1 MNILIIDDTKDFI
14 ESLRLILQKHLAAD
28 LVEYPFDEGVPSRG
42 FDWSAYDLLLLD
54 YNLGGAEDGIEW
66 LRNISKHENLPPV
79 IMLTGEGDEYI
90 AVNAIKLG
98 AVDYLNKNDITP
110 ERMVKAIKSAC
121 ATAGK
126 SRYSRENRT
135 LPAASVHEKQLSTRS
150 GDITGLVDIGTG
162 YKFVNKIAEGGMSRV
177 YLAERL
183 EDKRTVVLKVLDLN
197 DYTDEIL
204 VTRFVQEAEML
215 SALNSPFVA
224 TVYDYGLTNDYAFI
238 ALEFF
243 SRGDLKQRMDKP
255 IKPEIA
261 LTYITHIAYGLD
273 AIHSVGIVHRD
284 LKPANI
290 MFRGDDSLAIA
301 DFGIARRL
309 DAAFGI
315 TKSGEILGSPH
326 YMSPQQAD
334 GKEIDAR
341 ADIYSAGVMLFEL
354 LTNKKP
360 YTGTNAAEII
370 YKHKYADI
378 PELPDTLSEYQELI
392 NRTMAKQIINRYD
405 SRRLILALE
414 AKLTDIAHV

>member
-1 MNILIIDDTKDFI
+1 MNILIIDDAKDFI
-14 ESLRLILQKHLAAD
+14 ESLRLILQKHLTAD
-28 LVEYPFDEGVPSRG
+28 LVEYPFDEGVPGRG
-42 FDWSAYDLLLLD
+42 FNWAAYDLLLLD
-54 YNLGGAEDGIEW
+54 YNLGGAGDGIEW
-66 LRNISKHENLPPV
+66 LRDISKSANIPPV

-110 ERMVKAIKSAC
+110 ERMVNAINSAY
-121 ATAGK
+121 AAAGK
-126 SRYSRENRT
+126 TKHNAENKT
-135 LPAASVHEKQLSTRS
+135 LSSVNVNDKQLSPRANDIS
-150 GDITGLVDIGTG
+150 GLIDVGSG

-183 EDKRTVVLKVLDLN
+183 QDKRTVVLKVLDLSN
-197 DYTDEIL
+197 DADEIM
-204 VTRFVQEAEML
+204 VTRFMQEAEML
-215 SALNSPFVA
+215 SGLHSPFVA

-243 SRGDLKQRMDKP
+243 SRGDLKQRMTGH
-255 IKPEIA
+255 IEPEIA
-261 LTYITHIAYGLD
+261 LTYITHIAYGLE

-334 GKEIDAR
+334 GKEIDFY
-341 ADIYSAGVMLFEL
+341 ADIYSAGVLLYEL
-354 LTNKKP
+354 LTNEKP
-360 YTGTNAAEII
+360 YNGKNAAEII
-370 YKHKYADI
+370 YKHKYAKI
-378 PELPDTLSEYQELI
+378 PILPDSLSEYQELI

-414 AKLTDIAHV
+414 AKLTEIANV